1 MVPYETPDGFILVE
15 VDSFTSVKDLK
26 VAMTNGITQEDGEV
40 LTTIAELADLGTQ
53 GVAGLYEGRVD
64 DKEVKGFLM
73 AVEQPS
79 L

>member
-26 VAMTNGITQEDGEV
+26 AAMTNGITQEDGEV
-40 LTTIAELADLGTQ
+40 LTPIAELADLGTQ
-53 GVAGLYEGRVD
+53 GVAGLYEGSVD